1 MTGRTNAAGGVRLP
15 ELTNP
20 AGAAQILSGYDAINA
35 DGEAMVGT
43 IPSQGAQTITPGTS
57 AKTIAAGRYLSGTQT
72 IAGDADLVPANIKSG
87 TTIFGV
93 SGGYNGKEPVYGIYN
108 NPAQYVTIS
117 NSGDLLGSLQIT
129 LPTPIAKVLGMSI
142 MFYAD
147 GYRCLM
153 SYPAT
158 DSTRNEAPYLSEPDE
173 EALWGVYFMELSGG
187 SLTASFCMGKLSV
200 SGSTITITSR
210 SQMASPMP
218 AIESIYQM
226 AYMYLPA

>member
-15 ELTNP
+15 ELSNP
-20 AGAAQILSGYDAINA
+20 AGAAQILSGYEAINA

-43 IPSQGAQTITPGTS
+43 
-57 AKTIAAGRYLSGTQT
+57 
-72 IAGDADLVPANIKSG
+72 LV
-87 TTIFGV
+87 V
-93 SGGYNGKEPVYGIYN
+93 KEPVYGIYN
-108 NPAQYVTIS
+108 DPAQYVDIS
-117 NSGDLLGSLQIT
+117 NSGDVLSSLKIT
-129 LPTPIAKVLGMSI
+129 LPTPIAKVLGLGI

-158 DSTRNEAPYLSEPDE
+158 DSTRNDAPYLSEPDE

-187 SLTASFCMGKLSV
+187 SIAASFCTGKLSV

-210 SQMASPMP
+210 SQQASPIP

-226 AYMYLPA
+226 AYMYLPT

>member
-20 AGAAQILSGYDAINA
+20 AGAAQILSGYEAINA

-43 IPSQGAQTITPGTS
+43 LEAQ
-57 AKTIAAGRYLSGTQT
+57 
-72 IAGDADLVPANIKSG
+72 
-87 TTIFGV
+87 
-93 SGGYNGKEPVYGIYN
+93 EPVYGIYN
-108 NPAQYVTIS
+108 NPAQYVDIS

-129 LPTPIAKVLGMSI
+129 LPTPIAKVLGLSI

-158 DSTRNEAPYLSEPDE
+158 DSTRNEAPYLSGPDE